1 MKCFIHFLA
10 KVLAAKVAAT
20 SHALV
25 LRIKETN
32 MFNRKL
38 AFLAFLLHSF
48 SVSYCNRK
56 YL

>member
-1 MKCFIHFLA
+1 MKCLIHFLA

-25 LRIKETN
+25 LSIKETN
-32 MFNRKL
+32 MFKRKL

-48 SVSYCNRK
+48 SVSNCNRK
-56 YL
+56 CL

>member
-25 LRIKETN
+25 LSIKETN

>member
-25 LRIKETN
+25 LSIKKTN
-32 MFNRKL
+32 MFNSKL

-56 YL
+56 CL